1 MSSDGTSSCHC
12 FRDVFLLLLNL
23 TLLPFQ
29 WQEEVDRLTVL
40 QKAMLEDVID
50 KVRQELVALWDKCNQ
65 GPEQSEPFNAH
76 ICDGR

>member
-1 MSSDGTSSCHC
+1 MVPPHVAVSE
-12 FRDVFLLLLNL
+12 FLFLLLLNL

-29 WQEEVDRLTVL
+29 WQGEVDRLTVL

-65 GPEQSEPFNAH
+65 GTEQREPFNAH